1 MVKMVINVA
10 VDIMVGRII
19 IVVMVVMVIMV
30 VIALRTDRSIRIT

>member
-10 VDIMVGRII
+10 MDIMVGRII

-30 VIALRTDRSIRIT
+30 VIALRTDRTIRIT

>member
-10 VDIMVGRII
+10 MDIMVGRII

-30 VIALRTDRSIRIT
+30 VIALRTDRTFRIT

>member
-10 VDIMVGRII
+10 MEIMVGRII

-30 VIALRTDRSIRIT
+30 VIALRTDRTIRIT

>member
-10 VDIMVGRII
+10 MDITVGRII

-30 VIALRTDRSIRIT
+30 VIALRTDRTIRIT

>member
-10 VDIMVGRII
+10 MDIMVGRII

-30 VIALRTDRSIRIT
+30 VIALRADRTIRIT

>member
-30 VIALRTDRSIRIT
+30 VIALRTDRTIRIT